1 MKNDNA
7 LHISGKKTH
16 VVGGRLKQMFRVC
29 TAALISAVLM
39 TSALSAAGVNT
50 NESDDQSA
58 QTAQSSDSA
67 ENTNESQKAAQKPSN
82 PDRKQGEK
90 PALGDGET
98 GILIDSASG
107 RVLFEK
113 DSGKRMYPAS
123 TTKVMTAL
131 LTVEAIERGE
141 IALDTQ
147 IEVTPEML
155 KDSDPDGSNMALK
168 EGEILSIDALLK
180 GLMIPSG
187 NDAACALADYIGK
200 SIGGFTDMMNR
211 RAAEL
216 GCTDTHFVNPSGL
229 HDDAHYTTA
238 ADMAKI
244 ARAAMSHDKFRNIAD
259 IAHIKIPPTNK
270 TEKERYYINTNGLL
284 STMRYTNYY
293 FKGANGIKTG
303 HTSKAGN
310 CLVSSAKRDGLEFIG
325 VIFGGK
331 DVSDSHKDNI
341 EMLDWGFETFTSM
354 RAIGKDDMPC
364 EVRVKLGKSTDS
376 LTLSAA
382 ESVNVIVPKG
392 TGADSLELRPNIPD
406 SVSAPI
412 AAGAQIGTIS
422 VLLGGE
428 EVGSGVLVATR
439 EVQRSFFWPVM
450 AAADAL
456 WSNAVTR
463 TIITVLGIGVIIFIL
478 MFIRGMYINIKRS
491 KRKRRKRR
499 SQLPR

>member
-1 MKNDNA
+1 MKNNK
-7 LHISGKKTH
+7 ISRIFEHETYRFGSTVKSIFK
-16 VVGGRLKQMFRVC
+16 VG
-29 TAALISAVLM
+29 AAVLISASMMMSSISGL
-39 TSALSAAGVNT
+39 AVNS
-50 NESDDQSA
+50 NDADSQGA
-58 QTAQSSDSA
+58 QTTQSSDNSDSS
-67 ENTNESQKAAQKPSN
+67 NNSDNSQKTTQKQSN

-113 DSGKRMYPAS
+113 DSTKRMYPAS

-131 LTVEAIERGE
+131 LTIEAIERGE
-141 IALDTQ
+141 ISLDTQ
-147 IEVTPEML
+147 IEVTAEML

-168 EGEILSIDALLK
+168 EGEILSVDALLK

-200 SIGGFTDMMNR
+200 SIPEFADMMNR

-216 GCTDTHFVNPSGL
+216 GCTDTHFANPSGL
-229 HDDAHYTTA
+229 HDDDHYTTA

-244 ARAAMSHDKFRNIAD
+244 ARAAMSLDKFRNIAD

-284 STMRYTNYY
+284 STMRYTNFYY
-293 FKGANGIKTG
+293 KGANGIKTG

-331 DVSDSHKDNI
+331 DVADSHKDSI
-341 EMLDWGFETFTSM
+341 EMLDWGFETFNNM
-354 RAIGKDDMPC
+354 RALGKDDMPC
-364 EVRVKLGKSTDS
+364 EIRVKLGKSTDS
-376 LTLSAA
+376 LTLSVV
-382 ESVNVIVPKG
+382 ESVNVVVPKG
-392 TGADSLELRPNIPD
+392 TTADNLEIRPNIPE

-412 AAGAQIGTIS
+412 SAGTQIGTVS

-428 EVGSGVLVATR
+428 EIGSGILVANR
-439 EVQRSFFWPVM
+439 DVERSFFWPVM

-456 WSNAVTR
+456 WSN
-463 TIITVLGIGVIIFIL
+463 IITRSIIILLGIGVLAFIL
-478 MFIRGMYINIKRS
+478 MFIRGMYVNIKRS
-491 KRKRRKRR
+491 KHKRRRR
-499 SQLPR
+499 RP